1 MSSDKSDT
9 SSDESY
15 VSSDES
21 DLSWDDDSGSE
32 ESLFEEEDEEE
43 HDPHG
48 AESDDDAN
56 ECCHWSTSK
65 EVPADQIQLEAGIPV
80 YGGCLSEFDEDFKPH
95 NVVELMIDEKFLDG
109 CIDATNAHGAN
120 DPNFLPK
127 VGNLKKKMKKG
138 GHSLKAIWLLNGI
151 LVSSSIQINV
161 GLGVRIR

>member
-1 MSSDKSDT
+1 MSFDKSDT
-9 SSDESY
+9 SSDEGY

-21 DLSWDDDSGSE
+21 DLSLDDDSTSE
-32 ESLFEEEDEEE
+32 ESLLEEEY
-43 HDPHG
+43 DPRG

-95 NVVELMIDEKFLDG
+95 NVVQLMIDKKFLDG

-120 DPNFLPK
+120 DPNFLSK
-127 VGNLKKKMKKG
+127 VGILEKKRKREDI
-138 GHSLKAIWLLNGI
+138 H
-151 LVSSSIQINV
+151 
-161 GLGVRIR
+161 